1 MLVEFFVDDLLLP
14 GFLPDFFDRLRQLT
28 NLIVDITLLSLK
40 SFYAFALLGKF
51 VLNLGLF
58 YLKVVNCL
66 SQLFQFIL
74 LSADLGIVLV

>member
-1 MLVEFFVDDLLLP
+1 LLVEFFVDDLLLP

-28 NLIVDITLLSLK
+28 DLVLDIALLSLK

-58 YLKVVNCL
+58 
-66 SQLFQFIL
+66 
-74 LSADLGIVLV
+74 

>member
-28 NLIVDITLLSLK
+28 NLVLDIALLSLK
-40 SFYAFALLGKF
+40 YFYAFALLGKF

-58 YLKVVNCL
+58 
-66 SQLFQFIL
+66 
-74 LSADLGIVLV
+74 